1 MKITGRTPIIF
12 LALTLV
18 LLLSGTA
25 ITLYLLRQEVDI
37 RRSTETSLEELQLKA
52 SQIETALQ
60 TAQKQIEV
68 LDGKNKDADAKIN
81 SLMDELDLEA
91 GLREQIKNE
100 NKKLKDSLEAEA
112 KSKLELR
119 ERLSKEIEAV
129 QEKLKGMEKESEGKR
144 SEVAAL
150 QVRFEEVQKKNT
162 DLEAQL
168 KDMTDGTAARIVR
181 NEILPIA
188 GRTPED
194 KVNLDRIVVTPEGA
208 KEGKV
213 LNVDLDTEFLI
224 FDIGAKNGIKP
235 GDVMSVYRGKA
246 YLGDI
251 KVSRVQDEM
260 AAADFIP
267 PFSSR
272 KVRKNDQVVS
282 KR

>member
-1 MKITGRTPIIF
+1 
-12 LALTLV
+12 L
-18 LLLSGTA
+18 
-25 ITLYLLRQEVDI
+25 
-37 RRSTETSLEELQLKA
+37 
-52 SQIETALQ
+52 
-60 TAQKQIEV
+60 
-68 LDGKNKDADAKIN
+68 KDA
-81 SLMDELDLEA
+81 
-91 GLREQIKNE
+91 
-100 NKKLKDSLEAEA
+100 LEAEA
-112 KSKLELR
+112 KNKLELR
-119 ERLSKEIEAV
+119 ERLSKEIETV
-129 QEKLKGMEKESEGKR
+129 QNKLKDMEKDSTGKR
-144 SEVAAL
+144 EEVAAL
-150 QVRFEEVQKKNT
+150 QVKFDEVQKKNQ

-168 KDMTDGTAARIVR
+168 KDMTDGTVSRSFR
-181 NEILPIA
+181 NEIIPVP
-188 GRTPED
+188 GTTPED
-194 KVNLDRIVVTPEGA
+194 KVNLDRIVVTPDGA

-224 FDIGAKNGIKP
+224 FDLGSKSGIKP

>member
-1 MKITGRTPIIF
+1 MKLTGRTPIIF
-12 LALTLV
+12 LVLTLI

-25 ITLYLLRQEVDI
+25 ISLYLLRQEVDI
-37 RRSTETSLEELQLKA
+37 RRSAESSLEELQVKA
-52 SQIETALQ
+52 VQIETSLKD
-60 TAQKQIEV
+60 AQKQIEV

-100 NKKLKDSLEAEA
+100 NKKLKDALEAEA
-112 KSKLELR
+112 KNKLELR
-119 ERLSKEIEAV
+119 ERLSKEIEVV
-129 QEKLKGMEKESEGKR
+129 QNKLKDMEKESTGKR
-144 SEVAAL
+144 EEVAAL
-150 QVRFEEVQKKNT
+150 QVKFDEVQKKNQ

-168 KDMTDGTAARIVR
+168 KDMTDGTAARFSR
-181 NEILPIA
+181 NEIIPVPGNA
-188 GRTPED
+188 QED
-194 KVNLDRIVVTPEGA
+194 KVNLDRIVVTPDGA

-224 FDIGAKNGIKP
+224 FDLGSKSGIKP